1 MQVSKSQA
9 VPTPDA
15 VRPTGRRRRRRS
27 SVRHATFLEA
37 FEARTL
43 LSSGGLD
50 PTFGYQGTVYNA
62 GTVAITTYPDGRFL
76 TSQGGYVTRYTA
88 NGSLD
93 PSFGGPAGAL
103 VPGGGGSYGN
113 ASEDSVILPDGEVV
127 AEVSGGNG
135 LQLTCFNPDGS
146 VDSTFGT
153 GGVTAPITITVEGQQ
168 NAPYTGSSG
177 NTLAAL
183 PDGRILLAGSV
194 NGDGGEHLG
203 IAMFL
208 PNGTLDPSFNGNGTR
223 YIGPDPGT
231 SGGPNYVANVAV
243 DQNHILVFGYYP
255 DNGAR
260 MYAFNFD
267 GSVDASFGTSGE
279 INLPAVRLSPLL
291 AVEPNGALLV
301 GYFDTSTQTYADGP
315 GNEVLLRY
323 DSAGAPDSS
332 FGTGGQVSVP
342 GMYDTDSFIVLND
355 IALQPNGKILIID
368 DDPNNPATAQP
379 AIERLNPDGSVDTSF
394 GVNGVATI
402 VPPPGLTF
410 TGLQRIATQPLGR
423 ILAVTEHGTV
433 FGVAGDS
440 VVGFGAATTYTNPSG
455 VPTAV
460 YDVSETA
467 GTVTITLEREGDLT
481 QSISVPFSTD
491 DSGGYAGINYTSVNT
506 TVTFPVGSA
515 TTTVSIP
522 ILNDPNASPPV
533 DIPLKLGTPIGGAND
548 GGYTV
553 GDLHIDPVEG
563 ITITPTQ
570 LSSVMQGGAGAS
582 FTVALDSVP
591 TGNVTVPLSISSTNP
606 AAQLSTSSLVFTP
619 GNALTPQAVTVTAV
633 GSSGAAGSAQLA
645 TVTAGPSTSSDP
657 KYNGLAGGTAEVGV
671 YASATSPGAIEFAQ
685 ANFTYDE
692 NAGKATITLNRLGG
706 SLGTVSVHFATS
718 DASAHVSGDYIPLSG
733 SISFTSS
740 ASRSFSITLKDPGHN
755 LLGDQTVDLTLS
767 NPTGGATIGVI
778 ASATLTLHDPYTLEP
793 GDLDPAFGI
802 GGKIVLPITANN
814 PPMGTIQQS
823 DGKIVAGEINVGQQS
838 SLVIWRLD
846 TDGQLDPTFGTGG
859 IAQISVT
866 GGRQLNQMAIDSTGR
881 IVVLLNLGGT
891 SIAPEVIRLNGDG
904 SLDTSFGTG
913 GFATPQLVENGVAA
927 MAIESDDSILITGAF
942 GGTSSTEAFGLLH
955 LDSTGNVDIG
965 FGTGGVQS
973 LLPSGDV
980 GAGIFQLPSGKW
992 IVVGYYGNV
1001 VRLNSDFSV
1010 DTTYGTNGVASP
1022 NINPGN
1028 GDNNSYVLSAALQ
1041 TDGKVVV
1048 GGQFGDGFGIARLN
1062 ADGSLDSSFGDQ
1074 GLQSTTF
1081 NAPDGNPLSSGCTS
1095 IVVEPDGS
1103 IFGVGYADDVGSGI
1117 DAFTS
1122 EVRLLPDGN
1131 FDPSF
1136 AENGQRAFSV
1146 SPDAHDAGYPDIV
1159 GLANGD
1165 IVAATQADGEPT
1177 LAAIVAEAPKTVP
1190 AITWANPADIV
1201 YGTALGSTQLDAT
1214 ASAVVNGNTVSV
1226 AGTFVYSPAAQTI
1239 LGAAN
1244 GQPLSVTFSPTDTT
1258 TYGTASGNVH
1268 INVEKATPTIKVTI
1282 SGPIVYG
1289 TVVGGVQFHATAS
1302 WVVGGQTVNV
1312 LGTFSY
1318 APAAGTILA
1327 AGSNQRLSVTFT
1339 PTDTTDY
1346 TAGTFSTAINVTPAT
1361 PTINWSNP
1369 PDIAPGTALSPAQ
1382 LDATATWVVGGQT
1395 VTVAGTFVYSPPAGT
1410 ILSAGANRTLEAT
1423 FTPTDTTDY
1432 NTPPAATVHINVKNP
1447 NQTVPTINW
1456 TNAADIVFGT
1466 VLGSTQ
1472 LDATSSAVVN
1482 GSTVSVPGTFT
1493 YSPAAGTVLS
1503 AANGQM
1509 LSVSFTP
1516 NDTADYVPVLETVVT
1531 INVLPATP
1539 SINWANPA
1547 AITYGTALSDT
1558 QLDAT
1563 ATWIVAGV
1571 LESVAGTFAYTPAT
1585 GTALYAGD
1593 AQKLSVTYTPPDA
1606 IDYNPPTGYAHID
1619 VGQATPTINWPNPA
1633 AITFGTAL
1641 SNTQLD
1647 ATASVAGTFTYRPAA
1662 GTILNAGDNQTLTA
1676 TFTPTDSKDF
1686 GSVMAHAY
1694 INVNPLPPPPPV
1706 VTVTGVQ
1713 IKSVR
1718 LPKKKT
1724 ATDIVIAFSGD
1735 LDLADA
1741 QIIGN
1746 YHLAAPG
1753 KGKKSKTYSKNIALK
1768 SAVFDSTTDEV
1779 TLQVSGKLV
1788 LSPPPQLRI
1797 TAAGILDAFDRAL
1810 DGNGDGQP
1818 GGDFVALLTKGGAHR
1833 QFMRGP
1839 ATFARRLPR
1848 FPART

>member
-1 MQVSKSQA
+1 M
-9 VPTPDA
+9 
-15 VRPTGRRRRRRS
+15 
-27 SVRHATFLEA
+27 
-37 FEARTL
+37 
-43 LSSGGLD
+43 LSSGQLD
-50 PTFGYQGTVYNA
+50 TTFGYQGAVYNA

-76 TSQGGYVTRYTA
+76 TSQGAYVTRYTPD
-88 NGSLD
+88 GLID

-103 VPGGGGSYGN
+103 VPGGGGPYGN
-113 ASEDSVILPDGEVV
+113 ASEDTVILPDGKVV

-168 NAPYTGSSG
+168 NALSIGSSAM
-177 NTLAAL
+177 TLAAL

-194 NGDGGEHLG
+194 DGDGGEHLG

-223 YIGPDPGT
+223 YIGPDPGA
-231 SGGPNYVANVAV
+231 SFNPNYVANIAV

-255 DNGAR
+255 DDGAR

-267 GSVDASFGTSGE
+267 GSIDASFGTSGE
-279 INLPAVRLSPLL
+279 INLPASRLSPSL

-301 GYFDTSTQTYADGP
+301 GYFDTSSQTEADGP

-323 DSAGAPDSS
+323 DSAGAPDNS

-355 IALQPNGKILIID
+355 VALEPNGKIVIID
-368 DDPNNPATAQP
+368 DDPYNPAATQP

-402 VPPPGLTF
+402 VPPPELTF
-410 TGLQRIATQPLGR
+410 TALQRITTQPLGQ

-433 FGVAGDS
+433 FGVVGDPA
-440 VVGFGAATTYTNPSG
+440 VGFGAATTYTSPSG

-467 GTVTITLEREGDLT
+467 GTATITLQREGDLS
-481 QSISVPFSTD
+481 QSISLPFSTD
-491 DSGGYAGINYTSVNT
+491 DSGGHAGINYTSVNT
-506 TVTFPVGSA
+506 TVTFPAGSA

-533 DIPLKLGTPIGGAND
+533 DIPLKLGLPTGGAIV

-570 LSSVMQGGAGAS
+570 LSSVMQGGTGSS
-582 FTVALDSVP
+582 FRVALDSVP
-591 TGNVTVPLSISSTNP
+591 SGNVTVPLSLSSTTP

-619 GNALTPQAVTVTAV
+619 GNALTPQAVTVAAV
-633 GSSGAAGSAQLA
+633 GSSGAAGPAQLA
-645 TVTAGPSTSSDP
+645 TVTAGPSSSSDP
-657 KYNGLAGGTAEVGV
+657 KYNGLAGGTAKVGV

-718 DASAHVSGDYIPLSG
+718 DASAHVSGDYVPLSG
-733 SISFTSS
+733 SISFTS
-740 ASRSFSITLKDPGHN
+740 ASSHSFSITLEDPGHN

-767 NPTGGATIGVI
+767 NPTGGATLGVI

-802 GGKIVLPITANN
+802 GGKIVLPLTANN
-814 PPMGTIQQS
+814 APMGTIQQS
-823 DGKIVAGEINVGQQS
+823 DGKIVAGEINVGQQT

-866 GGRQLNQMAIDSTGR
+866 SGRQLNQIAIDGEGR

-913 GFATPQLVENGVAA
+913 GFAAPQLVENGVAA

-942 GGTSSTEAFGLLH
+942 GGTSSTETFGLMH
-955 LDSTGNVDIG
+955 LDSTGNLDIG
-965 FGTGGVQS
+965 FGTGGVQN
-973 LLPSGDV
+973 LLPSSEV
-980 GAGIFQLPSGKW
+980 GTGIFGLPDGKW

-1001 VRLNSDFSV
+1001 VRLNADFSV
-1010 DTTYGTNGVASP
+1010 DTTFGTNGIATP

-1062 ADGSLDSSFGDQ
+1062 ADGSVDSSFGDQ
-1074 GLQSTTF
+1074 GLQSTDFT
-1081 NAPDGNPLSSGCTS
+1081 APDGNGLASGCTS

-1103 IFGVGYADDVGSGI
+1103 IFGIGYADDVGSGI
-1117 DAFTS
+1117 DSFTS
-1122 EVRLLPDGN
+1122 EVGLLPNGN

-1136 AENGQRAFSV
+1136 AENGQRAFAI
-1146 SPDAHDAGYPDIV
+1146 SPDAHDAGASDVV

-1165 IVAATQADGEPT
+1165 VVVATAADGEPM
-1177 LAAIVAEAPKTVP
+1177 LAAIVAETPKTVP
-1190 AITWANPADIV
+1190 TINWSNPADIV

-1214 ASAVVNGNTVSV
+1214 ASAVVDGNTVSV
-1226 AGTFVYSPAAQTI
+1226 PGTFAYSPAAGTI
-1239 LGAAN
+1239 LNVAN
-1244 GQPLSVTFSPTDTT
+1244 RQSLSVTFTPTDSADYSSATKT
-1258 TYGTASGNVH
+1258 VQ
-1268 INVEKATPTIKVTI
+1268 INVTQAKPTINWAK
-1282 SGPIVYG
+1282 PANIVYG
-1289 TVVGGVQFHATAS
+1289 TALGAAQLDATAS
-1302 WVVGGQTVNV
+1302 WVVGGQTVSV
-1312 LGTFSY
+1312 PGTFTY
-1318 APAAGTILA
+1318 APAAGTVLA
-1327 AGSNQRLSVTFT
+1327 AGNNQTLSVTFA

-1346 TAGTFSTAINVTPAT
+1346 SGATFSAAINVMPAT

-1369 PDIAPGTALSPAQ
+1369 PDIPPGTALSPAQ

-1395 VTVAGTFVYSPPAGT
+1395 VTVPGTFVYLPPAAT
-1410 ILSAGANRTLEAT
+1410 VLSAGADQSLEAT
-1423 FTPTDTTDY
+1423 FTPTDTTDF
-1432 NTPPAATVHINVKNP
+1432 NAPPAATAYINVKNP
-1447 NQTVPTINW
+1447 NQTVPKINW
-1456 TNAADIVFGT
+1456 TNPTDIVFGT
-1466 VLGSTQ
+1466 VLDSTQ
-1472 LDATSSAVVN
+1472 LDATASAVVN

-1503 AANGQM
+1503 AGNGHQ

-1516 NDTADYVPVLETVVT
+1516 DDTADYLPVPQTVVK
-1531 INVLPATP
+1531 INVLQATP
-1539 SINWANPA
+1539 TINWANPT
-1547 AITYGTALSDT
+1547 AITYGTALSNT

-1563 ATWIVAGV
+1563 ATWSVGGV
-1571 LESVAGTFAYTPAT
+1571 LESVAGTFAYTSGA
-1585 GTALYAGD
+1585 GTVLHAGN
-1593 AQKLSVTYTPPDA
+1593 AQELSVTFTPTDA
-1606 IDYNPPTGYAHID
+1606 IDYKSTSGSAHID
-1619 VGQATPTINWPNPA
+1619 VTQATPTINWANPA
-1633 AITFGTAL
+1633 AITYGTAL

-1647 ATASVAGTFTYRPAA
+1647 ATASVAGTFTYSPAA
-1662 GTILNAGDNQTLTA
+1662 GTILNAGSNQALA
-1676 TFTPTDSKDF
+1676 VTFTPTDSIDFISVKD
-1686 GSVMAHAY
+1686 SAH
-1694 INVNPLPPPPPV
+1694 IDVNPMPPPPPL

-1724 ATDIVIAFSGD
+1724 ATDIIIAFSGD
-1735 LDLADA
+1735 LDLPDA
-1741 QIIGN
+1741 ETLGN

-1753 KGKKSKTYSKNIALK
+1753 KGKKSKTYSKKIILK

-1779 TLQVSGKLV
+1779 TLQVSGKLA
-1788 LSPPPQLRI
+1788 LSPAPQLRI
-1797 TAAGILDAFDRAL
+1797 TAAGILDSFDRAL

-1818 GGDFVALLTKGGAHR
+1818 GGDFVALLTKAGA
-1833 QFMRGP
+1833 QPQIMRGP
-1839 ATFARRLPR
+1839 EMFARRLPR
-1848 FPART
+1848 FPARP